1 MDNLSDRMKSFFTGL
16 LIFVLLVFFFYLTKI
31 DAYFILSIYLI
42 CFWVYI
48 SFYDLKNMK
57 NFKVSSEDYDNP
69 SLMELRQFLKIW
81 KIAKNITQNLGFLL
95 LIIAFFTE
103 KNIPLFMI
111 ICSIMIGSSLLF
123 DSMYTSDIKKIK
135 ELQEKE
141 K

>member
-1 MDNLSDRMKSFFTGL
+1 MDNLSDRMKSFLTGL
-16 LIFVLLVFFFYLTKI
+16 LIFVVLVFFFYLTKI

-48 SFYDLKNMK
+48 SVYDLKNMK

-95 LIIAFFTE
+95 LIVAFFTE
-103 KNIPLFMI
+103 KSIPLFMI